1 MPWFPTVAE
10 NPKFLQRVSTLNVYV
25 CIRLSLTQNCC
36 LPHSAIQKPQRELTH
51 THTRSNR
58 QSVPLKRRF
67 TSSREHEQNELVL
80 SPNQQ
85 LSLGS
90 LPHTQTRIQNLCKI
104 EKHEHPSLS
113 ISFRLIF
120 CLPIAILY
128 KFLFI
133 CLFASLFLR
142 STCLRASD
150 LTDRR
155 LCYKWYKNHYETLV
169 IIYTHSRLL
178 FKTSHTN
185 ECGRELPRSELSLS
199 LSLSMRRIFA
209 THNNNNNTPLFLSKT
224 LSGIT
229 HPPTFQKQS
238 SNLSR

>member
-1 MPWFPTVAE
+1 MYLSAF
-10 NPKFLQRVSTLNVYV
+10 
-25 CIRLSLTQNCC
+25 LSLTIVAC
-36 LPHSAIQKPQRELTH
+36 LTLQFKSHREN
-51 THTRSNR
+51 THTRSNC
-58 QSVPLKRRF
+58 QSVPKKRRF

-113 ISFRLIF
+113 ICVSFRLLF
-120 CLPIAILY
+120 CLPTAILH

-133 CLFASLFLR
+133 CLFACLFLR

-155 LCYKWYKNHYETLV
+155 LCYKW
-169 IIYTHSRLL
+169 
-178 FKTSHTN
+178 
-185 ECGRELPRSELSLS
+185 
-199 LSLSMRRIFA
+199 
-209 THNNNNNTPLFLSKT
+209 
-224 LSGIT
+224 
-229 HPPTFQKQS
+229 
-238 SNLSR
+238 